1 MKGNW
6 VAETVGGSC
15 CGFGSSHLRP
25 IRCTP
30 RPRVCLSLVGSVR
43 RSDLRFQE
51 MQMRTTQQT
60 NRLRSTP
67 HPSKDARRRCC
78 IRCLVISIKYGMLFS
93 AVLLWSYQIIF
104 KNLRPSIPPSPSSP
118 IDAIASEIG
127 LTSALSP
134 LLSNSVPIISS
145 IFDAQEDEAEFII
158 NRSFQRTYAHI
169 LPCDVDTIGLR
180 CIQKTIDF
188 FKPRKRSAV
197 TMPPLSI
204 ATEGGANSESDAI
217 DDNVGGND
225 DDTSITVQDETDT
238 TTLPPSIPWWF
249 QTLLRDL
256 PKNGAYGWWQ
266 TLTTANPPLQFCS
279 IAKNGSTEWHE
290 VFCRL
295 NGSEKICKENGIM
308 HEDECL
314 LNCDNFQAPE
324 GTLPSN
330 VPRVVF
336 IRDPLER
343 LLSSYLN
350 KCQDESHRNEEGHC
364 EPNIIFRDRLM
375 NHREGTDAIEPLL
388 KDIEDNSKQLF
399 AAYLD
404 IMPLKW
410 NLHVTP
416 QAFACDLYRNIHQY
430 NFVGKMDSQFMMDID
445 RMASHFGGGELAVA
459 LNKAF
464 DYQRLVQ
471 KDGSKHVNFG
481 THSADGTRAPK
492 KVNKFYTAQTVRKA
506 LEYVSIDYVLLGLSV
521 PSWAKQ
527 MLREDYM

>member
-1 MKGNW
+1 MARTMKNEGQLGSGDCWWLVLW
-6 VAETVGGSC
+6 VW
-15 CGFGSSHLRP
+15 F
-25 IRCTP
+25 
-30 RPRVCLSLVGSVR
+30 LSLTSHTLHSSASGVSLSRRECSLIRSPVPRDANAYTAANEQTKEYTASV
-43 RSDLRFQE
+43 E
-51 MQMRTTQQT
+51 G
-60 NRLRSTP
+60 
-67 HPSKDARRRCC
+67 C
-78 IRCLVISIKYGMLFS
+78 
-93 AVLLWSYQIIF
+93 
-104 KNLRPSIPPSPSSP
+104 
-118 IDAIASEIG
+118 
-127 LTSALSP
+127 TSAMLHQM
-134 LLSNSVPIISS
+134 
-145 IFDAQEDEAEFII
+145 F
-158 NRSFQRTYAHI
+158 
-169 LPCDVDTIGLR
+169 
-180 CIQKTIDF
+180 
-188 FKPRKRSAV
+188 V
-197 TMPPLSI
+197 TVPPLSI
-204 ATEGGANSESDAI
+204 ATEGGINSESDDI
-217 DDNVGGND
+217 DDNVAGND

-295 NGSEKICKENGIM
+295 NGSEKIFKENGIKND
-308 HEDECL
+308 DECL

-324 GTLPSN
+324 GTLPFN

-350 KCQDESHRNEEGHC
+350 KCQDESRRNEEGHC
-364 EPNIIFRDRLM
+364 EPNIIFRDRQM
-375 NHREGTDAIEPLL
+375 NHREGNDAIEPLL
-388 KDIEDNSKQLF
+388 EDIEDNNKQLF

-464 DYQRLVQ
+464 DYQLLVQ